1 MDNNE
6 NIYNPTFEFD
16 KNKETA
22 SEKKSQEKTEPGH
35 RFGFFSFYM
44 DVLDKV
50 SKTTASSKVSVSIN
64 ASNEENRSLFEEAV
78 NKKYNDMRA
87 KIAKEIHEDVKKNGL
102 YYSWSDYSALSL
114 TYWGRVTNSPTYP
127 FRYFNDDFKGSY
139 IREESDSLGVKTSEF
154 IGVTTPR
161 YKNFYKSDVMY
172 FDATYEKLSKA
183 ILEKE
188 KKIANLND
196 DLKKAESSYAD
207 VWIGSC
213 IFNSFVGF
221 IKILLQLSLALFI
234 SLLPTFIL
242 GKIAG
247 IFLSYEM
254 EQYATLA
261 ISGIISLVLM
271 IIFWIKF
278 DNTHNFSGWFQRPRR
293 RRAFREAKKAL
304 DQIPLIEKEIESERK
319 SSAYIEASKRNTEL
333 READMALA
341 EQWHRAWYAD
351 VYGSTDN

>member
-6 NIYNPTFEFD
+6 NIYNQKFEFD

-35 RFGFFSFYM
+35 RFGFYPFYM

-50 SKTTASSKVSVSIN
+50 SKTTASSKVSISKN
-64 ASNEENRSLFEEAV
+64 ASDEVRYRLFEENV
-78 NKKYNDMRA
+78 NKEYNDMRA

-102 YYSWSDYSALSL
+102 YYSWSDYSTLSL
-114 TYWGRVTNSPTYP
+114 TYSDGVINYATYP
-127 FRYFNDDFKGSY
+127 FSYFNDDFKGSY
-139 IREESDSLGVKTSEF
+139 TREKSEYL
-154 IGVTTPR
+154 GVTTPR

-188 KKIANLND
+188 KKIANLNA
-196 DLKKAESSYAD
+196 DLKQAESSYD
-207 VWIGSC
+207 EVSIIRC
-213 IFNSFVGF
+213 IFNSFVGY
-221 IKILLQLSLALFI
+221 IKILLQLALALFI
-234 SLLPTFIL
+234 SLLPTFIFA
-242 GKIAG
+242 KIAG
-247 IFLSYEM
+247 IFLSDEM
-254 EQYATLA
+254 ETYATLA

-278 DNTHNFSGWFQRPRR
+278 DNTHNFSGWFKRPRR

-304 DQIPLIEKEIESERK
+304 NQIPLIENEIESERK